1 MRLIAF
7 LASLAA
13 PLLAQFQPQPARTE
27 VALVAL
33 DSHAV
38 PGGELRLALRFRS
51 EPKFHIYWRNPGDAG
66 QAPTWKWLEDG
77 GIAFDGAVG
86 WPAPIRYDQSG
97 VMNFVHEG
105 ETHLFLKGKVP
116 ADASGSLRLRAKV
129 EWLECDDAGC
139 YPQEGEVALVIPVGA
154 SSQPTIPAGARA
166 SLDRVPSETLTV
178 RGRLSADGRSLRVT
192 QELAGGSLA
201 PVVGPLAFFPER
213 NFVAPATTFGPMAMT
228 AAPAGADGK
237 PRALAFSNLSLK
249 DAPEGLADG
258 PLGYVAEVRDKRTG
272 GTRWVQVRI
281 ELETPASGGAAKPA
295 EDSTAPKPTDAR
307 PTAKPAGTDGPTW
320 TPWSPEAQAKAL
332 AEGRTV
338 YVDFTAR
345 WCATCQVNKR
355 VYDDALRADLAK
367 AGVVLMRADWDRR
380 DEVIRAELATYGRQ
394 GIPLNVFLRAGA
406 EPVVLPEILT
416 AQLVRD
422 GLAASLTGARL
433 KVASEDSQVSAAW
446 MLLLALV
453 GGAVLNL
460 MPCVFPVI
468 GLKVLG
474 FAGQAGGDRAVAVR
488 QSLAYATGVLVSFL
502 ALGAVIL
509 GLKAGGEAV
518 GWGFQMQSPGFVL
531 GTAALMVVLGMSLAG
546 AFEIGTGLASAAGA
560 KGDSGAFLSGVLATA
575 VATPCTAPG
584 LGAAL
589 GYALDARRGPAETL
603 LFFAVTGLGM
613 ALPYVLLVA
622 WPALGRRLPKPGEW
636 METLKQAMA
645 FPLFAYAVYL
655 LWVLGAQVTDA
666 AWVRDASLGLVL
678 LAACCWAWGRWG
690 APHRG
695 ERERLWGRALAAGLG
710 VATLAHL
717 YHGLP
722 S

>member
-1 MRLIAF
+1 MRLLALI
-7 LASLAA
+7 ASLAG
-13 PLLAQFQPQPARTE
+13 LVTTLSAQFQPQPARTT
-27 VALVAL
+27 VGLVAL

-38 PGGELRLALRFRS
+38 PGADLRLALRFRS
-51 EPKFHIYWRNPGDAG
+51 EPKFHIYWKNPGDAG
-66 QAPTWKWLEDG
+66 QAPAWTWVADG
-77 GIAFDGAVG
+77 GLTFAPEVG

-97 VMNFVHEG
+97 IMNFVHEG
-105 ETHLFLKGKVP
+105 ETHLFLTGKVP
-116 ADASGSLRLRAKV
+116 ADASGTLRLEAKV
-129 EWLECDDAGC
+129 EWLECDDSGC
-139 YPQEGEVALVIPVGA
+139 YPQSATVRLEVPVGTAAVDVA
-154 SSQPTIPAGARA
+154 SPGARR
-166 SLDRVPSETLTV
+166 SLDRVPSDRLKV
-178 RGRLSADGRSLRVT
+178 SGRPSADGKSLRVT
-192 QELAGGSLA
+192 QTLAGGSLA
-201 PVVGPLAFFPER
+201 PVVAPIEFFPTR
-213 NFVAPATTFGPMAMT
+213 NFIAPSTTFGPMAMT
-228 AAPAGADGK
+228 AAPAGADGNT
-237 PRALAFSNLSLK
+237 RAFAFATLSLK

-258 PLGYVAEVRDKRTG
+258 PLGYIAQVKDKRTG
-272 GTRWVQVRI
+272 ATRWVAVDI
-281 ELETPASGGAAKPA
+281 ELEPAAKPA
-295 EDSTAPKPTDAR
+295 TPPAEAPAAPT
-307 PTAKPAGTDGPTW
+307 PKSDGATW
-320 TPWSPEAQAKAL
+320 LPWSPEAQAKAL

-355 VYDDALRADLAK
+355 VYADDTLRADLAK
-367 AGVVLMRADWDRR
+367 AGVLLMRADWDRR

-394 GIPLNVFLRAGA
+394 GIPLNVFRRAGA
-406 EPVVLPEILT
+406 EPVILPEVLT
-416 AQLVRD
+416 AGVVRD
-422 GLAASLTGARL
+422 GLAASLAGKRL
-433 KVASEDSQVSAAW
+433 EVAEGSLAG
-446 MLLLALV
+446 MLLLAFV
-453 GGAVLNL
+453 GGAILNL

-474 FAGQAGGDRAVAVR
+474 FAGQAGGDRGVAVR
-488 QSLAYATGVLVSFL
+488 QSLVYAAGVLVSFL
-502 ALGAVIL
+502 ALGGVIL
-509 GLKAGGEAV
+509 ALKAGGEAV

-546 AFEIGTGLASAAGA
+546 AFEMGTGLASAAGA

-589 GYALDARRGPAETL
+589 GYALDARRGPSETL

-613 ALPYVLLVA
+613 ALPYVVLVA

-645 FPLFAYAVYL
+645 FPLFAYAAYL

-666 AWVRDASLGLVL
+666 AWVRDASLGLVV

-695 ERERLWGRALAAGLG
+695 DRERLWGRVIAAALG

>member
-1 MRLIAF
+1 MRLLAL
-7 LASLAA
+7 LASLAGLA
-13 PLLAQFQPQPARTE
+13 ATVSAQFQPQPARTTVE
-27 VALVAL
+27 LVAL

-38 PGGELRLALRFRS
+38 PGADLRLALRFRS
-51 EPKFHIYWRNPGDAG
+51 EPKFHIYWKNPGDAG
-66 QAPTWKWLEDG
+66 QAPAWTWVADG
-77 GIAFDGAVG
+77 GLTFAAEVG

-97 VMNFVHEG
+97 IMNFVHEG
-105 ETHLFLKGKVP
+105 ETHLFLTGKVP
-116 ADASGSLRLRAKV
+116 ATASGTLRLEAKV
-129 EWLECDDAGC
+129 EWLECDDSGC
-139 YPQEGEVALVIPVGA
+139 YPQSGTVRLEVPVGTA
-154 SSQPTIPAGARA
+154 AVDVATPGARR
-166 SLDRVPSETLTV
+166 SLERVPVERLKVS
-178 RGRLSADGRSLRVT
+178 GRPSADGKSLRVT
-192 QELAGGSLA
+192 QVLAGGSLA
-201 PVVGPLAFFPER
+201 PVVAPIAFFPTR
-213 NFVAPATTFGPMAMT
+213 NFIAPATTFGPMAMT
-228 AAPAGADGK
+228 AAPADADGK
-237 PRALAFSNLSLK
+237 TRAFAFANLSLK

-258 PLGYVAEVRDKRTG
+258 PLGYIAQVKDKRTG
-272 GTRWVQVRI
+272 ATRWVSVDI
-281 ELETPASGGAAKPA
+281 ELEPAAKPA
-295 EDSTAPKPTDAR
+295 TPPTEAPKATAPGA
-307 PTAKPAGTDGPTW
+307 DGATW
-320 TPWSPEAQAKAL
+320 LPWSPEAQTKAL

-355 VYDDALRADLAK
+355 VYADDALRTDLAK
-367 AGVVLMRADWDRR
+367 AGVLLMRADWDRR

-406 EPVVLPEILT
+406 EPVILPEVLT
-416 AQLVRD
+416 AGVVRD
-422 GLAASLTGARL
+422 GLAASLAGKRL
-433 KVASEDSQVSAAW
+433 EVAEGSLAG

-453 GGAVLNL
+453 GGAILNL

-474 FAGQAGGDRAVAVR
+474 FAGQAGGDRGVAVR
-488 QSLAYATGVLVSFL
+488 QSLVYAAGVLVSFL
-502 ALGAVIL
+502 ALGGVIL
-509 GLKAGGEAV
+509 ALKAGGEAV

-546 AFEIGTGLASAAGA
+546 AFEMGTGLASAAGA

-589 GYALDARRGPAETL
+589 GYALDARRGPSETL

-622 WPALGRRLPKPGEW
+622 WPALGRRLPRPGEW

-645 FPLFAYAVYL
+645 FPLFAYAAYL
-655 LWVLGAQVTDA
+655 LWVLGAQVADA
-666 AWVRDASLGLVL
+666 AWVRDASLGLVV

-695 ERERLWGRALAAGLG
+695 DRERLWGRAFAVALG